1 MTLTIG
7 KKILLGGGLLMGL
20 SAGLAWFEL
29 SQLAQVREASEKVVE
44 RDMRVFRLVDGIQAS
59 RQRMRVLWER
69 TVAAFLA
76 RKAGLPGRDPAE
88 AFQQWRQDSEQRGR
102 LLRELEAFTAEAE
115 KEAASPQQ
123 AERWRRVRQDCRDA
137 QEAFQA
143 LSVEI
148 EMQYGL
154 LERSRWGERASRESV
169 LDRLREGFDAQID
182 SVVALT
188 EETKGQWVVEI
199 AAAHGRARF
208 STLVALGITLVLGVV
223 ASLAVHRSIRRQQA
237 AMSLEQELREQQQAY
252 TRDLIE
258 SNSEALAVTDT
269 TGVITDVNRQM
280 CVLTGCA
287 REELIGSPG
296 RNLITDPHRAD
307 LGLGQALAAGQLT
320 DFEVTLRAKDGR
332 EKLICC
338 SATVL
343 KDADGRARGVISTV
357 RDVTEQKH
365 LQQQLTERNREL
377 TETTAFLNNVL
388 ESSTEYSIIATD
400 MDGNIL
406 SWNEGARRNYGY
418 TAAEAVGRMNWR
430 DLHAAE
436 EISSGRARA
445 ALDAVTRKWK
455 AEGEFW
461 RLRKDGSRFQAAVS
475 ITARRDLRG
484 ALIGLLLISKDITR
498 QKALEDELR
507 RKNEEIREQFGK
519 AEEANRLKSEFLA
532 NMSHELRTPLNAIIG
547 FTELLH
553 DGKVGAVSDRQKE
566 FLGDVLTSSQHLL
579 QLINDVLDLSK
590 IEAGKMEFRPEPAD
604 MAKLA
609 GEVRDILRTLAAG
622 KRIRVET
629 DVTRLLGDVVIDPA
643 RFKQVLYNFVS
654 NALKFTPDEGRVAIR
669 VKPEGAEKFRLEVE
683 DTGIG
688 VRPEDLSKLFSEFR
702 QLDAGMAKKH
712 GGTGLGLAL
721 TKRIVEAQGGRVGVE
736 STPGKGSLFYAVLP
750 RAAKA
755 ERQEETPPALMTPRA
770 GAASVLVIDDDS
782 KDRAWLLETL
792 SKAGYAVEPAPSG
805 FEALALCRQRKF
817 DAITLDL
824 LLPDMSGWDVLRA
837 IRKEETNRDTPVIV
851 VTVVAEKGVGIGFP
865 IHDVLVKPVD
875 AADLLASIGGAGV
888 LPDGTHK
895 VLAVDDNPRDLRLLG
910 EVLRQLGYRPI
921 CQPDGESAL
930 AAAAAERPSAIVLDL
945 VMPGVDGFEFLRR
958 LRQTAD
964 GRRTPVIVWTSKDL
978 TAEER
983 AGLRAAAQAV
993 VAKGN
998 GTSALLEE
1006 LRTWAPVPS

>member
-1 MTLTIG
+1 MSIGERRHGEIATEFYAAANERSGEFLATARGLGPDAIRSHPETLRLSTLAKGFVRGTRVVRVAIHDEDGLTLFSTAEDEIGAYPANRRDLDAARAGQLTATRMTKTSFQG
-7 KKILLGGGLLMGL
+7 
-20 SAGLAWFEL
+20 
-29 SQLAQVREASEKVVE
+29 
-44 RDMRVFRLVDGIQAS
+44 VDGKAADRKLVESFVPVRGPDGKQAIIS
-59 RQRMRVLWER
+59 LYSDATGYHVIVEGNLVILIAVVVGALFAVLGMLIFYVGRDRVLTE
-69 TVAAFLA
+69 
-76 RKAGLPGRDPAE
+76 
-88 AFQQWRQDSEQRGR
+88 QQQRN
-102 LLRELEAFTAEAE
+102 
-115 KEAASPQQ
+115 
-123 AERWRRVRQDCRDA
+123 
-137 QEAFQA
+137 
-143 LSVEI
+143 
-148 EMQYGL
+148 
-154 LERSRWGERASRESV
+154 
-169 LDRLREGFDAQID
+169 
-182 SVVALT
+182 VALT
-188 EETKGQWVVEI
+188 E
-199 AAAHGRARF
+199 
-208 STLVALGITLVLGVV
+208 S
-223 ASLAVHRSIRRQQA
+223 
-237 AMSLEQELREQQQAY
+237 
-252 TRDLIE
+252 
-258 SNSEALAVTDT
+258 
-269 TGVITDVNRQM
+269 
-280 CVLTGCA
+280 
-287 REELIGSPG
+287 
-296 RNLITDPHRAD
+296 
-307 LGLGQALAAGQLT
+307 
-320 DFEVTLRAKDGR
+320 
-332 EKLICC
+332 
-338 SATVL
+338 
-343 KDADGRARGVISTV
+343 V
-357 RDVTEQKH
+357 R
-365 LQQQLTERNREL
+365 L
-377 TETTAFLNNVL
+377 
-388 ESSTEYSIIATD
+388 
-400 MDGNIL
+400 
-406 SWNEGARRNYGY
+406 
-418 TAAEAVGRMNWR
+418 
-430 DLHAAE
+430 
-436 EISSGRARA
+436 
-445 ALDAVTRKWK
+445 
-455 AEGEFW
+455 
-461 RLRKDGSRFQAAVS
+461 
-475 ITARRDLRG
+475 
-484 ALIGLLLISKDITR
+484 
-498 QKALEDELR
+498 
-507 RKNEEIREQFGK
+507 
-519 AEEANRLKSEFLA
+519 AEEASRLKSRFVA
-532 NMSHELRTPLNAIIG
+532 SMGHELRTPLNAIIG